1 MSGDGD
7 MKAMVAAMLERRD
20 SGVKL
25 LPIERIVLTVAHQR
39 ADRIPSAFLFT
50 EWVVNRAGYTCREAA
65 ADPEKHS
72 NAIVKFFEEF
82 EFDTLFPG
90 IETTII
96 EAEGLGCKIKRP
108 EDSNPQIVD
117 TVVKTEADV
126 EKLEEAADADDLLSR
141 GHYPQRL
148 ELFRQLLQKTGGKY
162 AIIATP
168 MQPLPVAVQ
177 VCGYNNIV
185 KWMATKPFLVHR
197 IVEATTK
204 ACIRAGQAYKDLGIH
219 GITSIAA
226 WNSVPYFSPDQLWE
240 FDTPYLARMIQALS
254 PLPFIH
260 YYWGLRLLGD
270 DWKRF
275 LVRQVSTGTFL
286 MTNLEPDPQEG
297 PSRDL
302 VAFRDLAMSMHKS
315 YVVGVHADLIHSGT
329 PEQIRSRV
337 REYISKLYPCEGGC
351 MVVPNAI
358 PAGSPEENVRAFINA
373 INEFGTFPLDKARLG
388 LN

>member
-1 MSGDGD
+1 MSGNND
-7 MKAMVAAMLERRD
+7 MKAMVAGMIEKRD
-20 SGVKL
+20 QGKKL
-25 LPIERIVLTVAHQR
+25 LPIERIVLTVAHQT

-50 EWVVNRAGYTCREAA
+50 EWVVNRAGYTCSEAA

-72 NAIVKFFEEF
+72 DAIVKFFNEF

-90 IETTII
+90 IETTVI
-96 EAEGLGCKIKRP
+96 EAEALGCKLKRP
-108 EDSNPQIVD
+108 PDSNPQIIEHA
-117 TVVKTEADV
+117 VKTEADID
-126 EKLEEAADADDLLSR
+126 KLEEAAEADDLLER
-141 GHYPQRL
+141 GHYPVRF
-148 ELFRQLLQKTGGKY
+148 ELFRLLLQKTEGKY

-177 VCGYNNIV
+177 VCGYTQLV

-197 IVEATTK
+197 IVEACTN
-204 ACIRAGQAYKDLGIH
+204 ACIRAGLGYRDLGVH

-226 WNSVPYFSPDQLWE
+226 WNSVPYFTPDQLWE
-240 FDTPYLARMIQALS
+240 FDTPYLARMIQALA

-286 MTNLEPDPQEG
+286 MTDLDPDPQEG

-302 VAFRDLAMSMHKS
+302 AAFRELAMSMHKS
-315 YVVGVHADLIHSGT
+315 YAVGVHADLIHSGT
-329 PEQIRSRV
+329 PTEIRERV
-337 REYISKLYPCEGGC
+337 RQYIAGLYPCENGC

-358 PAGSPEENVRAFINA
+358 PAGSPEENVRAFIDA
-373 INEFGTFPLDKARLG
+373 INEFGTFPLDKTKLRL
-388 LN
+388 N

>member
-1 MSGDGD
+1 MSGNGD
-7 MKAMVAAMLERRD
+7 MKAMVAAMIERRD
-20 SGVKL
+20 RGEKL

-50 EWVVNRAGYTCREAA
+50 EWVVNHAGYTCREAA

-72 NAIVKFFEEF
+72 DAIVKFFEEF
-82 EFDTLFPG
+82 DYDTLFPG
-90 IETTII
+90 IETTVI
-96 EAEGLGCKIKRP
+96 EAEALGCKLKRP
-108 EDSNPQIVD
+108 ENSNPQIIEHA
-117 TVVKTEADV
+117 VKTEADV
-126 EKLEEAADADDLLSR
+126 DKLEEAAEADDYLQR
-141 GHYPQRL
+141 GHYPERL
-148 ELFRQLLQKTGGKY
+148 ELFRLLLEKTQGKY

-177 VCGYNNIV
+177 VCSYTNLV

-197 IVEATTK
+197 IVEACTK
-204 ACIRAGQAYKDLGIH
+204 ACIRAGLAYKELGVH

-226 WNSVPYFSPDQLWE
+226 WNSVPYFSPEQLWE

-270 DWKRF
+270 DWQRF
-275 LVRQVSTGTFL
+275 LVRQMSTGTFL
-286 MTNLEPDPQEG
+286 MTNLDPDPQEG

-302 VAFRDLAMSMHKS
+302 AAFRDLAMSMHKS
-315 YVVGVHADLIHSGT
+315 YAVGVHADLLDSGS
-329 PEQIRSRV
+329 PEEIRGRV
-337 REYISKLYPCEGGC
+337 RNYISQLYPCEGGC

-358 PAGSPEENVRAFINA
+358 PANSPEENVRAFIGA
-373 INEFGTFPLDKARLG
+373 INEFGTFPLDKAKLG